1 MKKKQPCQAVRGR
14 SACGRALAAALPRL
28 TLECIEKYELLV
40 CGCRKIELYSP
51 EKTVICAHSGKVSV
65 CGAELTISF
74 LGDGKVKLSGV
85 IDAIEFI

>member
-1 MKKKQPCQAVRGR
+1 MKKQNKNKNMRCAP
-14 SACGRALAAALPRL
+14 CGRALAAVLPRL

-51 EKTVICAHSGKVSV
+51 EKTVLCAHRGKVSV
-65 CGAELTISF
+65 RGEGIQISF
-74 LGDGKVKLSGV
+74 LGDGRVKLSGV

>member
-1 MKKKQPCQAVRGR
+1 MKKKSEHTKVRQAV
-14 SACGRALAAALPRL
+14 AAVLPRL

-51 EKTVICAHSGKVSV
+51 EKTVLCAHSGKVSV
-65 CGAELTISF
+65 SGKELCISF
-74 LGDGKVKLSGV
+74 LGEGKVKLSGV

>member
-1 MKKKQPCQAVRGR
+1 MKKKREHIKARQAITAV
-14 SACGRALAAALPRL
+14 LPRL

-51 EKTVICAHSGKVSV
+51 EKTVLCAHSGKVSI
-65 CGAELTISF
+65 CGKGLSISF

>member
-1 MKKKQPCQAVRGR
+1 MKKQSKNIQKRHAV
-14 SACGRALAAALPRL
+14 ACRRACAAVLPRL

-51 EKTVICAHSGKVSV
+51 EKTVLCAHSTKVSV
-65 CGAELTISF
+65 SGKELAISF
-74 LGDGKVKLSGV
+74 LGEGKVKLSGV

>member
-1 MKKKQPCQAVRGR
+1 MKKQIKSKEERQNPPYA
-14 SACGRALAAALPRL
+14 RAICAALPRL
-28 TLECIEKYELLV
+28 TLECSERYELLV

-51 EKTVICAHSGKVSV
+51 EKTVLCAHSGKVSV
-65 CGAELTISF
+65 CGKELSISF

>member
-1 MKKKQPCQAVRGR
+1 MKKKREYTKARQAI
-14 SACGRALAAALPRL
+14 AAVLPRL

-51 EKTVICAHSGKVSV
+51 EKTVLCAHSTKVSV
-65 CGAELTISF
+65 SGKGLAISF
-74 LGDGKVKLSGV
+74 LGEGKVKLSGV

>member
-1 MKKKQPCQAVRGR
+1 MKKKREHTKTRQAI
-14 SACGRALAAALPRL
+14 AAVLPRL

-51 EKTVICAHSGKVSV
+51 EKTVLCAYRGKLSVRGADIC
-65 CGAELTISF
+65 ISF
-74 LGDGKVKLSGV
+74 LGEGRVKLSGV